1 MCSTIWQRLGGAHD
15 KIGVSFKFSVFCCHM
30 KKCSMYYEDLASYGE
45 CGGLQKAPQ
54 VGDFCCAKFTQDDCW
69 YRAVVS
75 AVDPIY
81 TREGREGILLVA
93 HCYAS
98 VRLRKLGIR

>member
-1 MCSTIWQRLGGAHD
+1 
-15 KIGVSFKFSVFCCHM
+15 
-30 KKCSMYYEDLASYGE
+30 MYYEDLASFGE
-45 CGGLQKAPQ
+45 CGGLEKAPH

-81 TREGREGILLVA
+81 TKEGIILVA
-93 HCYAS
+93 RYC
-98 VRLRKLGIR
+98 